1 MSMEIRE
8 RLVHAIPDYLYLK
21 RFFRKKMGR
30 NLNLKNP
37 KTFNEKLQW
46 LKLYDR
52 KPEYS
57 KMVDK
62 IGAKEYV
69 SERVGEDIIIPTIG
83 VYESFAEIDFN
94 MLPNQ
99 FVMKCSHDSGGLVI
113 CKNKSNFDVDSAR
126 EKIEKSLKNNYY
138 YSAREW
144 PYKNVK
150 PRILIEKYLQNEDGS
165 NIEDYKLQ
173 CINGK
178 VDNIFVCVGRYSSE
192 GVRYHY
198 FDTEWNYIPY
208 CPYEGVDKNNVN
220 IPKPRCLDQM
230 IMIAE
235 KLAEGLPQLRVD
247 LYEIKG
253 KVYFGE
259 MTFYSQAGFD
269 LDITYEADLE
279 MGSKLQLPV
288 GISNR
293 NRLFF

>member
-1 MSMEIRE
+1 
-8 RLVHAIPDYLYLK
+8 
-21 RFFRKKMGR
+21 MGKP
-30 NLNLKNP
+30 LNLKNP
-37 KTFNEKLQW
+37 QTFNEKIQW
-46 LKLYDR
+46 LKIHDR
-52 KPEYS
+52 KPVYTT
-57 KMVDK
+57 MVDK
-62 IGAKEYV
+62 YATKEYV
-69 SERVGEDIIIPTIG
+69 ANIIGEEYIIPTLG
-83 VYESFAEIDFN
+83 VWNSFDEIDFDS
-94 MLPNQ
+94 LPEQ
-99 FVMKCSHDSGGLVI
+99 FVLKCNHDSGSTIV
-113 CKNKSNFDVDSAR
+113 CKDKSKLDKVAAKAKL
-126 EKIEKSLKNNYY
+126 EKCLKRNYF

-144 PYKNVK
+144 SYKNVK

-173 CINGK
+173 CFNGK
-178 VDNIFVCVGRYSSE
+178 VDNIFVCVGRYSPE

-198 FDTEWNYIPY
+198 FDTEWNYMPY

-220 IPKPRCLDQM
+220 IPRPRCLDQM

-279 MGSKLQLPV
+279 MGSKLQLPA

-293 NRLFF
+293 TGLRTFLSRLAKNENRVSRR